1 MRTPTPPR
9 ITHTTNL
16 DFLDQKSTTAAID
29 EINSDKFVPKT
40 FNSAT
45 DVKPNKDL
53 DILKVKGEPKI
64 NKSDAD
70 DDPLFHKN
78 VR

>member
-9 ITHTTNL
+9 ITLTTNL
-16 DFLDQKSTTAAID
+16 DFLDQKPTTDAID
-29 EINSDKFVPKT
+29 EINSDKFVQKT

-53 DILKVKGEPKI
+53 EVLKIKGEPKI
-64 NKSDAD
+64 NKPDTD